1 MDESAVALGSVMEGV
16 LAELARSSGAV
27 ARLTALPGGAT
38 LDDHVHDFPYLSLH
52 VLGAYREHGE
62 AGEVRIAGP
71 CAAFHPAGSAHGD
84 RIEAAGLTTVVI
96 EFDPAWLD
104 QALGESVAPG
114 RSVYWRGGGL
124 ATQAQALAR
133 TCLQGEASDTLDQ
146 AARFIARAM
155 HGGAQSPDPA
165 WLDRLEALIGEEGVE
180 QTAALA
186 GRLGVTPAWLTRAY
200 RDARGEGLADAL
212 RRRRVEAAIGLL
224 ERGGLGLAEVAADA
238 GFCDQSHMNRV
249 FRAVLGRTPAE
260 AQAERMRL
268 Q

>member
-1 MDESAVALGSVMEGV
+1 MEGV
-16 LAELARSSGAV
+16 LAELARSTGAV
-27 ARLTALPGGAT
+27 ARLTALPGGVT

-104 QALGESVAPG
+104 HRLGRDVAPG
-114 RSVYWRGGGL
+114 RSVYWRGGAL
-124 ATQAQALAR
+124 AASSQALAR
-133 TCLQGEASDTLDQ
+133 TCMRGHRPDTLDQ
-146 AARFIARAM
+146 AAGFIARAM
-155 HGGAQSPDPA
+155 QSAAHAPDPA
-165 WLDRLEALIGEEGVE
+165 WLARLEALIEEEGLD

-186 GRLGVTPAWLTRAY
+186 RRLGVTPAWLTRAY
-200 RDARGEGLADAL
+200 RDARGEGLAETL

-260 AQAERMRL
+260 AQAERARL

>member
-1 MDESAVALGSVMEGV
+1 MEGV
-16 LAELARSSGAV
+16 LAELARGSGAV
-27 ARLTALPGGAT
+27 ARLTALPGGLT

-104 QALGESVAPG
+104 HSLGKGAAPG
-114 RSVYWRGGGL
+114 RSIYWRGGQL
-124 ATQAQALAR
+124 ATRAQALAR
-133 TCLQGEASDTLDQ
+133 TCLQGEGADALDR
-146 AARFIARAM
+146 AATFIAWALRSRRQA
-155 HGGAQSPDPA
+155 PEPA
-165 WLDRLEALIGEEGVE
+165 WLERLEALIAEEGVD
-180 QTAALA
+180 QTSAVAR
-186 GRLGVTPAWLTRAY
+186 RLGVSPAWLTRAY
-200 RDARGEGLADAL
+200 RDARGEGLAETL
-212 RRRRVEAAIGLL
+212 RRRRVEAAVGLL
-224 ERGGLGLAEVAADA
+224 ERGGLGLAEIAAEA

-249 FRAVLGRTPAE
+249 FRTVLRRTPAE
-260 AQAERMRL
+260 AQAERLRL